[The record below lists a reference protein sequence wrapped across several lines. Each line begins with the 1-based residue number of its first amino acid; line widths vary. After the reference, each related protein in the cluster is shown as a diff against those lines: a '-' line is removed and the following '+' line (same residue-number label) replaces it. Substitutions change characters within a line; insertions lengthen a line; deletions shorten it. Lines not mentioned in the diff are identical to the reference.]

1 MLGAK
6 RCECCEQVKSCGEFF
21 AIEGVAGVSR
31 YCQAC
36 HAAGKIKHGYGYYG
50 DRYQS
55 PQATTHRAVAGDGTR
70 QPTLVA

>member
-1 MLGAK
+1 MLGTKLCGCCGQAK
-6 RCECCEQVKSCGEFF
+6 SRSEFF

-50 DRYQS
+50 DRFTTPETTIRDR
-55 PQATTHRAVAGDGTR
+55 PQLR
-70 QPTLVA
+70 LVA